1 MIKLFTTK
9 PMQEIVAEHY
19 AALSN
24 DLLCSIELFEWRIR
38 RINILNMKIKQRS
51 VDIGY
56 TE

>member
-1 MIKLFTTK
+1 MIKIFSTK
-9 PMQEIVAEHY
+9 PIQEIVAEHY

-24 DLLCSIELFEWRIR
+24 DLFCSIDLFEWRVR

-51 VDIGY
+51 ADIGY

>member
-1 MIKLFTTK
+1 MIKIFSTK
-9 PMQEIVAEHY
+9 PIQEIVAEHY

-24 DLLCSIELFEWRIR
+24 DLLCSIDLFEWRVR

-51 VDIGY
+51 ADIGY

>member
-1 MIKLFTTK
+1 MIKIFTTK
-9 PMQEIVAEHY
+9 PIQEIVAEHY

-24 DLLCSIELFEWRIR
+24 DLLCSIELFEWRVR

-51 VDIGY
+51 ADIGY